1 MKPSLLPASPY
12 MMQLSTDIDSAMR
25 ENPPKYQEPSPF
37 HHRPGPLVDQP
48 AVANGLPR
56 LVGPIRSLYNF

>member
-1 MKPSLLPASPY
+1 

-25 ENPPKYQEPSPF
+25 EKPSKYQELSPF
-37 HHRPGPLVDQP
+37 HHRPGPLADQP